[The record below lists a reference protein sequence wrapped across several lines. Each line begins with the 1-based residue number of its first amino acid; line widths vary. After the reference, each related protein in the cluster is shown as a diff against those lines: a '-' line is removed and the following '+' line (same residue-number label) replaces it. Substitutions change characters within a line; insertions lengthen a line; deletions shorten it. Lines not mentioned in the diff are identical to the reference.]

1 MRDAMTLSP
10 DSADFWLLDEDAWD
24 NPGRLT
30 DADIHAHAGPG
41 WRRGEV
47 ALDDPEDER

>member
-1 MRDAMTLSP
+1 MSRAMTLP
-10 DSADFWLLDEDAWD
+10 TERFDFRVLDEDVWD

-30 DADIHAHAGPG
+30 GADIFAHAGPG
-41 WRRGEV
+41 WRRGDV

>member
-1 MRDAMTLSP
+1 MTLLP
-10 DSADFWLLDEDAWD
+10 DSVVFRVLDEDVWD

-30 DADIHAHAGPG
+30 VADIFAHAGPG
-41 WRRGEV
+41 WRRGDV

>member
-1 MRDAMTLSP
+1 MTPPL
-10 DSADFWLLDEDAWD
+10 DNVDVWLLDEDVWD

-30 DADIHAHAGPG
+30 GADVQAQAGPG